1 MKYNDFCKLYYA
13 IYSPLEEFKKNCL
26 PLCAAENEQS
36 EFSKIPLNS
45 FIQDKYI
52 MGGIENY
59 LEDNNFIGSKNL
71 FKIYELLQELCIKLF
86 NVTYA
91 DGRPLTGV
99 NTINLLLMS
108 LFKVGDTIFI
118 SDEDYGGHSSMKKIC
133 ARLGIKTI
141 PLPYDYNILDFD
153 YDKINSILNTKE
165 IHGILICLSDMI
177 FQPKLNKINLK
188 ENTIL
193 IYDAT
198 QVLGLIASG
207 IIENYFNFFNNQQF
221 IIAGSTHKTIPGP
234 TNGLILTN
242 SKKIIQKID
251 LKINPDYLRNVQLHQ
266 ILSLIFTL
274 EEFSIF
280 GKDYMN
286 FTVKTAN
293 ILGFALEKKGFK
305 IIKKGTQY
313 TETHQLFISMEK
325 DIVKKFVKKCN
336 LYGVTLNERYKP
348 IYGGS
353 GVRLGVQLIA
363 RYKWQKKDIE
373 LFPVK

>member
-118 SDEDYGGHSSMKKIC
+118 SDED
-133 ARLGIKTI
+133 
-141 PLPYDYNILDFD
+141 
-153 YDKINSILNTKE
+153 
-165 IHGILICLSDMI
+165 
-177 FQPKLNKINLK
+177 
-188 ENTIL
+188 
-193 IYDAT
+193 
-198 QVLGLIASG
+198 
-207 IIENYFNFFNNQQF
+207 
-221 IIAGSTHKTIPGP
+221 
-234 TNGLILTN
+234 
-242 SKKIIQKID
+242 
-251 LKINPDYLRNVQLHQ
+251 
-266 ILSLIFTL
+266 
-274 EEFSIF
+274 
-280 GKDYMN
+280 
-286 FTVKTAN
+286 
-293 ILGFALEKKGFK
+293 
-305 IIKKGTQY
+305 
-313 TETHQLFISMEK
+313 
-325 DIVKKFVKKCN
+325 
-336 LYGVTLNERYKP
+336 
-348 IYGGS
+348 
-353 GVRLGVQLIA
+353 
-363 RYKWQKKDIE
+363 
-373 LFPVK
+373 